1 MYGFLK
7 LIWNLKIWGFF
18 VHLKMTNTL
27 WRLISD
33 QSVLDSLGELGGYKI
48 PLLVENVLLRP
59 EEFFTWF
66 SEIFTM
72 PRLDLRQY
80 F

>member
-1 MYGFLK
+1 
-7 LIWNLKIWGFF
+7 
-18 VHLKMTNTL
+18 MTNTL

-33 QSVLDSLGELGGYKI
+33 QSVLDSLGELGEYRI

-72 PRLDLRQY
+72 ST
-80 F
+80 

>member
-1 MYGFLK
+1 
-7 LIWNLKIWGFF
+7 
-18 VHLKMTNTL
+18 MTNTL

-33 QSVLDSLGELGGYKI
+33 QSVLDSLGELGEYKI

-72 PRLDLRQY
+72 PRLDLCQY